1 MTYEFKKAVREEVGL
16 LIGLISP
23 SGGGKTYSA
32 MRIASGIVGKGNRFA
47 VIDTEARRALH
58 YASMFE
64 FDHCELGSP
73 FRPSAYADSIKV
85 ADKAGYRA
93 IVVDSV
99 SHEWASEGGIL
110 DWQEE
115 ELTRMAGDDYRKREA
130 CKMAAWIKP
139 KMAHKQMV
147 QSLLQTKAHLI
158 LCFRA
163 EDKLKM
169 EKDNQGKMQIVPIGW
184 QPICSKEM
192 PYELTVSFLL
202 HPDKPGIPIPI
213 KLQEQHKPMFPPGK
227 LLDELCGQSISAW
240 AKGTTP
246 QDAPQSTISPDQGKT
261 GEAETDANEGIKQE
275 PGPPKQRTPAQKKL
289 EVLISEAGI
298 DREFFKSWL
307 VSIEWLKASAEG
319 KLSMNDLSPAHLK
332 SLLDK
337 FPSAKEKF
345 SLWIDQQ
352 NA

>member
-32 MRIASGIVGKGNRFA
+32 MRIASGIVGEGNRFA

-73 FRPSAYADSIKV
+73 FRPSTYADAIKA
-85 ADKAGYRA
+85 ADQAGYRA

-147 QSLLQTKAHLI
+147 QSLLQTRAHLI

-169 EKDNQGKMQIVPIGW
+169 EKDGQGKMQIVPIGW

-202 HPDKPGIPIPI
+202 HPDKPGIPQPI

-240 AKGTTP
+240 AKGTAA
-246 QDAPQSTISPDQGKT
+246 QDAPGSTIPPDQGKT
-261 GEAETDANEGIKQE
+261 LETGKAPDYPLPGGEQDPKRQALERLFEKEGMDRTRFMEYLDSISWRIAGEIPDLYVEKLLKPANW
-275 PGPPKQRTPAQKKL
+275 
-289 EVLISEAGI
+289 
-298 DREFFKSWL
+298 KSIL
-307 VSIEWLKASAEG
+307 GAFG
-319 KLSMNDLSPAHLK
+319 K
-332 SLLDK
+332 
-337 FPSAKEKF
+337 
-345 SLWIDQQ
+345 WIDAK
-352 NA
+352 NAA